1 MLRLAFCSLGYL
13 LAGFAVLI
21 LLLAGRRRP
30 LPSAL
35 SGLAVIFLWPF
46 ALPYALIVFM
56 ASCLRARPRMRNA
69 CPPVPR

>member
-1 MLRLAFCSLGYL
+1 MLRITLGSLVYL

-35 SGLAVIFLWPF
+35 SGLAAIFLWPL
-46 ALPYALIVFM
+46 ALPYALLALIAM
-56 ASCLRARPRMRNA
+56 RLRPRPRAPGA
-69 CPPVPR
+69 CLPASP